1 MKFKSVLALAVLSS
15 SCFAQNADWFV
26 EINHNDSDL
35 FGSGYIVQIGDHYYV
50 KTASHVTL
58 GGENVTLETTSGR
71 RLTLV
76 PNQGVSSTDSDDQ
89 LIRIAESDINP
100 LGIYSP
106 DTQGFVVPRESA
118 EQWRQTSR
126 RLNLESDGS
135 RSYISPDFLGRDLSE
150 RPTTRFVE
158 DNQFNKDQ
166 SISQGSASGD
176 LILSQARVMPGESGG
191 PSVREGVVG
200 VSEQIPRDLN
210 GNPIDL
216 GTTEIETF
224 DANAMVSGV
233 GPVDIIKTV
242 PTYSVIDGQVSRY
255 DFYGLQSRFTSNRA
269 NTPALVEALQAEQ
282 FGPMDDSRWEI
293 RNGDFFR
300 VNGNTVESI
309 FLDGGAGGTSGG
321 GGGTSGGGAG
331 GTSGGGAGGTS
342 GGGAGGTSGGGAG
355 GTSGGGAG
363 GTSGGGADIQN
374 CGNGNN
380 YAPGMIYKGQQ
391 TEAFIINRNG
401 EQIVLSADWR
411 SATFVS
417 ELQAL
422 DDSEIEVTPVPSGE
436 GIASLIEQKL
446 SLVAGD
452 RAELDDLLG
461 MNGSRQCTI
470 RIIKDGDSTS
480 FEVAITGLER
490 FVFDPA
496 SDDYFVIQRN
506 IQTGFEGE
514 IFHADLRG
522 LYSVNPNET
531 SNSFL
536 NVNAYDLSSMD
547 NLPLTELNFRSMTPS
562 IKLGR
567 SGDRGV
573 EDTTVNCYPA
583 PTQSEEAIFNGEESK
598 EVEVERVTSEEKSS
612 ASQI

>member
-126 RLNLESDGS
+126 RLSLESDGS
-135 RSYISPDFLGRDLSE
+135 RSYISPEFLGRDLSE
-150 RPTTRFVE
+150 RPSTRFVE

-200 VSEQIPRDLN
+200 ASEQIPRDLN
-210 GNPIDL
+210 GNPIDV

-321 GGGTSGGGAG
+321 GGGTSGGGG

-355 GTSGGGAG
+355 GTSGGGA
-363 GTSGGGADIQN
+363 
-374 CGNGNN
+374 
-380 YAPGMIYKGQQ
+380 
-391 TEAFIINRNG
+391 
-401 EQIVLSADWR
+401 
-411 SATFVS
+411 
-417 ELQAL
+417 
-422 DDSEIEVTPVPSGE
+422 
-436 GIASLIEQKL
+436 
-446 SLVAGD
+446 
-452 RAELDDLLG
+452 
-461 MNGSRQCTI
+461 
-470 RIIKDGDSTS
+470 
-480 FEVAITGLER
+480 
-490 FVFDPA
+490 
-496 SDDYFVIQRN
+496 
-506 IQTGFEGE
+506 
-514 IFHADLRG
+514 
-522 LYSVNPNET
+522 
-531 SNSFL
+531 
-536 NVNAYDLSSMD
+536 
-547 NLPLTELNFRSMTPS
+547 
-562 IKLGR
+562 
-567 SGDRGV
+567 
-573 EDTTVNCYPA
+573 
-583 PTQSEEAIFNGEESK
+583 
-598 EVEVERVTSEEKSS
+598 
-612 ASQI
+612 

>member
-126 RLNLESDGS
+126 RLSLESDGS
-135 RSYISPDFLGRDLSE
+135 RSYISPEFLGRDLSE
-150 RPTTRFVE
+150 RPSTRFVE

-200 VSEQIPRDLN
+200 ASEQIPRDLN
-210 GNPIDL
+210 GNPIDV

-309 FLDGGAGGTSGG
+309 FLDGGAGGTSG
-321 GGGTSGGGAG
+321 
-331 GTSGGGAGGTS
+331 
-342 GGGAGGTSGGGAG
+342 
-355 GTSGGGAG
+355 
-363 GTSGGGADIQN
+363 
-374 CGNGNN
+374 
-380 YAPGMIYKGQQ
+380 
-391 TEAFIINRNG
+391 
-401 EQIVLSADWR
+401 
-411 SATFVS
+411 
-417 ELQAL
+417 
-422 DDSEIEVTPVPSGE
+422 
-436 GIASLIEQKL
+436 
-446 SLVAGD
+446 
-452 RAELDDLLG
+452 
-461 MNGSRQCTI
+461 
-470 RIIKDGDSTS
+470 
-480 FEVAITGLER
+480 
-490 FVFDPA
+490 
-496 SDDYFVIQRN
+496 
-506 IQTGFEGE
+506 
-514 IFHADLRG
+514 
-522 LYSVNPNET
+522 
-531 SNSFL
+531 
-536 NVNAYDLSSMD
+536 
-547 NLPLTELNFRSMTPS
+547 
-562 IKLGR
+562 
-567 SGDRGV
+567 
-573 EDTTVNCYPA
+573 
-583 PTQSEEAIFNGEESK
+583 
-598 EVEVERVTSEEKSS
+598 
-612 ASQI
+612 